1 MQILCVWGGQRQAPC
16 HHFTVW
22 KKGHACGLWVS
33 SSGPQSS
40 LDPEIQ
46 GIWCSS
52 TQPQALQPKDSCF
65 LILLHYSAVLLKS
78 LNAETPISLVR
89 TLWQFSEHRPSPFY
103 FAALHFEFKAC
114 CQPGK
119 HQSSDLAAPWLCSTE
134 GLIFHNLLK
143 SSPNS
148 YQKFPWW
155 EMLLW
160 EGVAALWL
168 TLFH

>member
-1 MQILCVWGGQRQAPC
+1 MPPFHSVEKGGMLVAYES
-16 HHFTVW
+16 HHQDHSHPLIQ
-22 KKGHACGLWVS
+22 KYKGFDVVLVH
-33 SSGPQSS
+33 S
-40 LDPEIQ
+40 LRP
-46 GIWCSS
+46 SNPR
-52 TQPQALQPKDSCF
+52 TLCF
-65 LILLHYSAVLLKS
+65 LILLHYNAVLMKS

-119 HQSSDLAAPWLCSTE
+119 HQSYDMAAPWLCSTE